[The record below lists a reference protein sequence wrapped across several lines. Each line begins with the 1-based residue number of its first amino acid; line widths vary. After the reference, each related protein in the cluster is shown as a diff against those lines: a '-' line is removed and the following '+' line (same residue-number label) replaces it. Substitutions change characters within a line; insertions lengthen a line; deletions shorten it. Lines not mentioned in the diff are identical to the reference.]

1 MLIKRSL
8 AVLLVVGL
16 LPVAL
21 NCECDEGGDG
31 LTPDEAGA
39 GKYHVGTTQDPPAS
53 SSFAP
58 TAEGSTPGEGE
69 IGIDF
74 GLVDVA
80 STAKRYLFVEN
91 TGTIPL
97 HLVGTEWRQMD
108 PAFVIACYNNGTFE
122 GGCEYD
128 QNNYLS
134 IDPDNL
140 LIVEITYAPPEV
152 AQNSAAFLLKTNAT
166 DYRNILVNLAGQGV
180 TPEIQ
185 VCISDCEGDQMSSA
199 CQTASEK
206 CNDEVEPELLEVQ
219 FGDAVAGETVDR
231 QIIVRNNGDQQLTVS
246 GLQLREGDLGQFR
259 FQVTQGDLPGII
271 SAGEEAHIV
280 ATYQPILGGDHQTN
294 LEIISDDVNERE
306 LRVLLSARGLAPRVC
321 PEPLILDFGNV
332 AVGEPEEKFF
342 TITNCGLLDLEL
354 EAVAMAEDS
363 SADFS
368 LTNQPTLPM
377 TLAPEASVDIPVTYD
392 PTDRG
397 SDHGGVDIFSDDPSS
412 DPATH
417 KTGTVSLTGNGIVK
431 ECIIQP
437 TPFIVNF
444 GGVVQNES
452 DVLTLVLANN
462 GNDTCRFDGAEISEN
477 SADNEFSIVT
487 VPPDGTTFEPGDPI
501 MPQIQIQYA
510 PTGLGVDNGK
520 LKITGNDRNGPELFI
535 DIVGEGVETAVCD
548 LQITPTTM
556 NFGTVKLNNSQSQ
569 VFTLVNQG
577 NAECNID
584 APELLHSTLFPS
596 DFTITR
602 GPTAAFVL
610 ERRGRI
616 GDREE
621 IEITFAPNALDM
633 HKGSL
638 WLHTDDDPDLLV
650 GQGVCFKPGFPPVM
664 PEIGDACMNILGMSA
679 ESDIE
684 VVPAELDF
692 GVVTV
697 GCNSPELHV
706 TVYNLGS
713 YPLNVTDIYLEDPA
727 DPNFEIMAAPAV
739 PYELGGGSSFEV
751 RLRYHPQDINPHRS
765 TLFIASD
772 ASNVELLAVPLFG
785 RGTNISDQ
793 TDVFHQP
800 TEVKSDVLF
809 VVDNSGSM
817 GEEQSALASN
827 FSSFI
832 QHTTTLDVDYH
843 IGVIATEVNDPETD
857 QGDPPRDVFPGILVQ
872 APGCPKIITN
882 NTPDVS
888 GCFADNVKIGTCCS
902 DEQEA
907 GLEAAWIAL
916 SPPEVDDPAQNGGF
930 MREDAKLYIVC
941 VSDEQDQ
948 SKGNPDFYVD
958 YFSSIKGFRNT
969 EWMKVSAI
977 CGDCPDGCG
986 GEQAACGSR
995 YIEVANRTGGIWE
1008 SICTSNWSQALQN
1021 LGIDAFAEIREFP
1034 LSRPADPN
1042 TITVTVNGVE
1052 IPEASCEGCAD
1063 GWTYYGDTNSI
1074 YFGDDYVPDK
1084 GDTIEVNYT
1093 AACL

>member
-8 AVLLVVGL
+8 AVLLVLSL

-21 NCECDEGGDG
+21 NCECDEGGEN

-58 TAEGSTPGEGE
+58 TAEGATPGEGE
-69 IGIDF
+69 INVDF

-80 STAKRYLFVEN
+80 STAKRYLFIEN

-97 HLVGTEWRQMD
+97 HLVGTEWRQLD
-108 PAFVIACYNNGTFE
+108 PAFVIACYDNGAFV
-122 GGCEYD
+122 GGCQYD
-128 QNNYLS
+128 QTHYLS
-134 IDPDNL
+134 IEPDAL
-140 LIVEITYAPPEV
+140 LIVEVTYAPPEV
-152 AQNSAAFLLKTNAT
+152 ASNSAAFLLKTNAA
-166 DYRNILVNLAGQGV
+166 DYRNILVNLTGQGV

-185 VCISDCEGDQMSSA
+185 VCISDCEGDQMSTA
-199 CQTASEK
+199 CQTAQEK
-206 CNDEVEPELLEVQ
+206 CNDQVEPELLDVK
-219 FGDAVAGETVDR
+219 FGDAIAGETVDR
-231 QIIVRNNGDQQLTVS
+231 QIIVRNNGDKELTVS
-246 GLQLREGDLGQFR
+246 GLQLKEGDFSQFR
-259 FQVTQGDLPGII
+259 VQVTQGTLPGTI
-271 SAGEEAHIV
+271 SAGEEAHV
-280 ATYQPILGGDHQTN
+280 VVTYQPTLGGDHHTA

-332 AVGEPEEKFF
+332 AVGEPVEMFF
-342 TITNCGLLDLEL
+342 TITNCGLLDLEM
-354 EAVAMAEDS
+354 ESVAMAAGS
-363 SADFS
+363 STDFS
-368 LTNQPTLPM
+368 LTNQPILPM
-377 TLAPEASVDIPVTYD
+377 TLTPGASVNIPVTYD
-392 PTDRG
+392 PVDRG
-397 SDHGGVDIFSDDPSS
+397 SDHGGVDIFSNDPSS
-412 DPATH
+412 DPVTH
-417 KTGTVSLTGNGIVK
+417 KTGTVTLTGNGIVK

-437 TPFIVNF
+437 IPFVVNF
-444 GGVVQNES
+444 GGVVQGET
-452 DVLTLVLANN
+452 DTLTLTLANH
-462 GNDTCRFDGAEISEN
+462 GNDTCRFDSAEISEN
-477 SADNEFSIVT
+477 SADNEFSVLVT
-487 VPPDGTTFEPGDPI
+487 PPAGQEFEPGDPVWPEI
-501 MPQIQIQYA
+501 VIQYA
-510 PTGLGVDNGK
+510 PTGLGVDHGK
-520 LKITGNDRNGPELFI
+520 LKITGNDRNGPEMFI

-584 APELLHSTLFPS
+584 APEMIHSTLFPS
-596 DFTITR
+596 DFSITR

-610 ERRGRI
+610 ARRGRV

-621 IEITFAPNALDM
+621 IEISFAPSALGM

-650 GQGVCFKPGFPPVM
+650 GQGFCFKPGFPPVY
-664 PEIGDACMNILGMSA
+664 PEIGDACMNILGTSA

-713 YPLNVTDIYLEDPA
+713 YALNVTDIYLEDPA

-739 PYELGGGSSFEV
+739 PYQLGGGSSFVV

-765 TLFIASD
+765 TLYIASD

-817 GEEQSALASN
+817 GEEQGALASN

-832 QHTTTLDVDYH
+832 QYATTLDVDYH
-843 IGVIATEVNDPETD
+843 IGVIATEVQEAETGI
-857 QGDPPRDVFPGILVQ
+857 GDPARDVFPGILIQ

-882 NTPDVS
+882 NTPDVA

-907 GLEAAWIAL
+907 GLEAAWMAL
-916 SPPEVDDPAQNGGF
+916 SPPEIDDPGQNGGF
-930 MREDAKLYIVC
+930 MREDAKLYIIC

-948 SKGNPDFYVD
+948 SRGNPDFYVD
-958 YFSSIKGFRNT
+958 FFSSIKGF
-969 EWMKVSAI
+969 S
-977 CGDCPDGCG
+977 
-986 GEQAACGSR
+986 GSR

-1008 SICTSNWSQALQN
+1008 SICTSNWAQALQN

-1034 LSRPADPN
+1034 LSRPADES
-1042 TITVTVNGVE
+1042 TITVTVDGVE
-1052 IPEASCEGCAD
+1052 IPKASCPECPD
-1063 GWTYYGDTNSI
+1063 GWTYFPDTNSI